1 LGVSHFGA
9 PRGGQIV
16 FNPVEIFNFTEEWGA
31 SMGTPTETPAA
42 ATEAPTLFTRKATG
56 LVREGRTRDALFYNV
71 MWSSVALTFAFYW
84 LFLDSYRG
92 SNAILGVLFAA
103 ALGLP
108 MAFLYA
114 MFTQVMPRS
123 GGDYVFNSR
132 VLHPAIGFAAN
143 FSFCLWVIVSSG
155 IYTTYIA
162 NYGFGAFARTMAGFT
177 GATGWL
183 SFGHWFSTDW
193 GLFLT
198 GVAILLV
205 SAGLFVAGGTH
216 LFFRVQVWCFGLYL
230 LGAIG
235 VPIVV
240 GLLQSRAGFV
250 HNFDAYAAN
259 LGTPHA
265 SAALTASAAKAGF
278 TPAKFSLRASIRSVS
293 VFWFVYGF
301 LYSSTY
307 FAGEIRLQKRTHLKS
322 MPGAVLVAVVTVL
335 LMVPTFTHVASYAF
349 NGRLG
354 LADPAA
360 YGFSAGAPAY
370 PEIVGIASG
379 SAVWSTLAIVGFA
392 AGLFI
397 WLPQTMLLVSR
408 SMFAWSFD
416 RVAPERLS
424 WVEPRTR
431 SPLVSLAIILVLVT
445 ASTAIYSFTTW
456 FTTLTVEL
464 GVSFTM
470 VITAIGGI
478 LLPFRQPALVAAS
491 PYARR
496 IAGVPLF
503 TLVGAVA
510 LLGFLGAIFI
520 LLWDPSSGT
529 SLAKNPG
536 KLELSLLVYVVGFAI
551 YYAAKAIR
559 RRQGIELEL
568 VYRELPPE

>member
-1 LGVSHFGA
+1 MSTTTGKA
-9 PRGGQIV
+9 D
-16 FNPVEIFNFTEEWGA
+16 
-31 SMGTPTETPAA
+31 AA
-42 ATEAPTLFTRKATG
+42 AAKAATGTTASATPTLFTRKATG
-56 LVREGRTRDALFYNV
+56 LVREGRTRDALYYNV

-84 LFLDSYRG
+84 LLLDSYRG
-92 SNAILGVLFAA
+92 SNAIIGILIAA
-103 ALGLP
+103 AFGLP

-114 MFTQVMPRS
+114 MFTQIMPRS

-132 VLHPAIGFAAN
+132 ILHPAIGFAAN

-183 SFGHWFSTDW
+183 SFGHWFSTEW

-198 GVAILLV
+198 GVAILVV

-216 LFFRVQVWCFGLYL
+216 LFFRVQIGAFALYV
-230 LGAIG
+230 LGAVG
-235 VPIVV
+235 VPVVV
-240 GLLQSRAGFV
+240 GLLQTQGGFT
-250 HNFDAYAAN
+250 HDFNAYAAN
-259 LGTPHA
+259 LGTHHA
-265 SAALTASAAKAGF
+265 SAALVASAAKAGF
-278 TPAKFSLRASIRSVS
+278 HPAKFSLEASVRSVS

-301 LYSSTY
+301 LFSSTY
-307 FAGEIRLQKRTHLKS
+307 FAGEIRLQRGTHLKS
-322 MPGAVLVAVVTVL
+322 MPGAVLIAVLTML
-335 LMVPTFTHVASYAF
+335 ALALTFTHFATYTF

-379 SAVWSTLAIVGFA
+379 SAVWSTLAIVGFT

-397 WLPQTMLLVSR
+397 WLPQTLLLVSR

-416 RVAPERLS
+416 RVMPEQLS
-424 WVEPRTR
+424 WVESRTR
-431 SPLVSLAIILVLVT
+431 SPLVAVAIIMLLIV

-470 VITAIGGI
+470 VCTAIAAI
-478 LLPFRQPALVAAS
+478 VLPFRHPDLVASS

-496 IAGVPLF
+496 VAGVPLF
-503 TLVGAVA
+503 MLVGALA
-510 LLGFLGAIFI
+510 LLGFLGAIAV
-520 LLWDPSSGT
+520 LLWDPASGV
-529 SLAKNPG
+529 SLAKDPG
-536 KLELSLLVYVVGFAI
+536 KLELSVLIYVVGFAI
-551 YYAAKAIR
+551 YYASKAIR
-559 RRQGIELEL
+559 RKQGIELEL
-568 VYRELPPE
+568 AYRELPPE

>member
-1 LGVSHFGA
+1 MS
-9 PRGGQIV
+9 
-16 FNPVEIFNFTEEWGA
+16 T
-31 SMGTPTETPAA
+31 STGTPAKSGTSSVDGQ
-42 ATEAPTLFTRKATG
+42 APTLFTRKATG

-84 LFLDSYRG
+84 LLLDSYRG
-92 SNAILGVLFAA
+92 SNAIVGVLIAGLF
-103 ALGLP
+103 GLP

-114 MFTQVMPRS
+114 MFTQLMPRS

-132 VLHPAIGFAAN
+132 ILHPAIGFAAN
-143 FSFCLWVIVSSG
+143 FSFCLWVIAS
-155 IYTTYIA
+155 
-162 NYGFGAFARTMAGFT
+162 YGFGAFARTMAGFT

-193 GLFLT
+193 GLFIT
-198 GVAILLV
+198 GVAMLV
-205 SAGLFVAGGTH
+205 ISAGLFVVGGTQ
-216 LFFRVQVWCFGLYL
+216 LFFRVQIWCFGLYI

-235 VPIVV
+235 IPVIV
-240 GLLQSRAGFV
+240 GLLQSKSGFI
-250 HNFDAYAAN
+250 HDFNAYAAN

-278 TPAKFSLRASIRSVS
+278 HPSQFSFKASLRSVS

-307 FAGEIRLQKRTHLKS
+307 FAGEIRLQRRTHLKS
-322 MPGAVLVAVVTVL
+322 MPGAVFVAVVAMIL
-335 LMVPTFTHVASYAF
+335 LALAFTHFATYTF
-349 NGRLG
+349 NGELG
-354 LADPAA
+354 LANPAS

-370 PEIVGIASG
+370 PEVVGIASG
-379 SAVWSTLAIVGFA
+379 SAVWSTLVILGFT

-397 WLPQTMLLVSR
+397 WLPQTLMLVSR

-416 RVAPERLS
+416 RIMPERLS
-424 WVEPRTR
+424 WVESRTR
-431 SPLVSLAIILVLVT
+431 SPLIAVAIIMLLIV

-470 VITAIGGI
+470 VCTAIAAI
-478 LLPFRQPALVAAS
+478 VLPFRHPDLVASS

-496 IAGVPLF
+496 VAGVPLF
-503 TLVGAVA
+503 TLVGALA
-510 LLGFLGAIFI
+510 LLGFLSAIAV
-520 LLWDPSSGT
+520 LLWDPASGT
-529 SLAKNPG
+529 SLAKDPG
-536 KLELSLLVYVVGFAI
+536 KLELSVLVYVVGFAI
-551 YYAAKAIR
+551 YYASKAIR

-568 VYRELPPE
+568 AYRELPPE

>member
-1 LGVSHFGA
+1 
-9 PRGGQIV
+9 
-16 FNPVEIFNFTEEWGA
+16 
-31 SMGTPTETPAA
+31 MGITTRTSAKNETPP
-42 ATEAPTLFTRKATG
+42 ATDGAPTLFTRKATG
-56 LVREGRTRDALFYNV
+56 LVREGRTRDALYYNV

-84 LFLDSYRG
+84 LLLDSYRG
-92 SNAILGVLFAA
+92 SNAVIGVLLAA
-103 ALGLP
+103 AFGLP

-114 MFTQVMPRS
+114 MFTQLMPRS

-132 VLHPAIGFAAN
+132 ILHPAIGFAAN

-162 NYGFGAFARTMAGFT
+162 NYGFGGFARTMAGFT
-177 GATGWL
+177 GAHGWL
-183 SFGHWFSTDW
+183 SFGHWFSTEW

-198 GVAILLV
+198 GVAILLA

-216 LFFRVQVWCFGLYL
+216 LFFRVQIGCFALYI

-235 VPIVV
+235 VPVIV
-240 GLLQSRAGFV
+240 GLLQSSGGFI
-250 HNFDAYAAN
+250 HNFNAYAAN

-265 SAALTASAAKAGF
+265 SAALVASAAKAGF
-278 TPAKFSLRASIRSVS
+278 HPAKFSLESSVRSVS

-307 FAGEIRLQKRTHLKS
+307 FAGEIRLGRGTHLKS
-322 MPGAVLVAVVTVL
+322 MPGAVLVAVLTML
-335 LMVPTFTHVASYAF
+335 ALTLTFSHFATYTF

-354 LADPAA
+354 LANPAA

-379 SAVWSTLAIVGFA
+379 SAVWGVLAIVGFT

-397 WLPQTMLLVSR
+397 WLPQTLLLVSR
-408 SMFAWSFD
+408 NMFAWSFD
-416 RVAPERLS
+416 RVMPERLS
-424 WVEPRTR
+424 WVESRTR
-431 SPLVSLAIILVLVT
+431 SPLIAVAIILLLIT

-470 VITAIGGI
+470 VCTAIAAI
-478 LLPFRQPALVAAS
+478 SLPFRHPELVASS

-496 IAGVPLF
+496 VAGIPLF
-503 TLVGAVA
+503 ALVGAIA
-510 LLGFLGAIFI
+510 LLGFLCAIAV
-520 LLWDPSSGT
+520 LLWDPASGV
-529 SLAKNPG
+529 SFAKDPG
-536 KLELSLLVYVVGFAI
+536 KLELSVLVYVVGFAI

>member
-1 LGVSHFGA
+1 M
-9 PRGGQIV
+9 
-16 FNPVEIFNFTEEWGA
+16 
-31 SMGTPTETPAA
+31 SMGTTTERPAA
-42 ATEAPTLFTRKATG
+42 ANEAPTLFTRKATG
-56 LVREGRTRDALFYNV
+56 LVREGRTQDALYYNV

-92 SNAILGVLFAA
+92 SDAILGVLFAA

-114 MFTQVMPRS
+114 MFTQIMPRS

-132 VLHPAIGFAAN
+132 VLHPSIGFAAN

-177 GATGWL
+177 GAGGWL

-193 GLFLT
+193 GLFIT

-205 SAGLFVAGGTH
+205 SAGLFVVGGTH
-216 LFFRVQVWCFGLYL
+216 LFFRVQLWCFAFYI

-235 VPIVV
+235 LPVIV
-240 GLLQSRAGFV
+240 GLFQSQAGFL
-250 HNFDAYAAN
+250 HNFNAYAAN

-265 SAALTASAAKAGF
+265 SAALKASAAKAGF
-278 TPAKFSLRASIRSVS
+278 SASKFSLRASLRSVS

-301 LYSSTY
+301 LFSSTY

-322 MPGAVLVAVVTVL
+322 MPGAVLVAVVTML
-335 LMVPTFTHVASYAF
+335 LLVPTFTHFATYTF
-349 NGRLG
+349 NGQLG
-354 LADPAA
+354 LASPAA

-379 SAVWSTLAIVGFA
+379 SAVWSTLAIFGFTV
-392 AGLFI
+392 GLFI
-397 WLPQTMLLVSR
+397 WLPQTLLLVSR
-408 SMFAWSFD
+408 NMFAWSFD
-416 RVAPERLS
+416 RVMPERLS

-431 SPLVSLAIILVLVT
+431 SPLIAIAIILVLVIG
-445 ASTAIYSFTTW
+445 STAIYSFTTW

-470 VITAIGGI
+470 VVTAFAGI
-478 LLPFRQPALVAAS
+478 LLPFRHPALVASS

-503 TLVGAVA
+503 TLVGVFAA
-510 LLGFLGAIFI
+510 LGFLGAIAV

>member
-1 LGVSHFGA
+1 MS
-9 PRGGQIV
+9 
-16 FNPVEIFNFTEEWGA
+16 TTT
-31 SMGTPTETPAA
+31 GTIEPPA
-42 ATEAPTLFTRKATG
+42 EAPTLFTRKATG

-84 LFLDSYRG
+84 LFLDSYQG
-92 SNAILGVLFAA
+92 SDAILGVLFAA

-114 MFTQVMPRS
+114 MFTQIMPRS

-155 IYTTYIA
+155 VYTTYIA

-183 SFGHWFSTDW
+183 TFGHWFSTDW

-205 SAGLFVAGGTH
+205 SAGLFVIGGTR
-216 LFFRVQVWCFGLYL
+216 LFFRVQLWCFALYV
-230 LGAIG
+230 LGAVG
-235 VPIVV
+235 LPVVV
-240 GLLQSRAGFV
+240 GLLQSRAGFL
-250 HNFDAYAAN
+250 HNFNAYAAN

-265 SAALTASAAKAGF
+265 SAALAASAAKAGF
-278 TPAKFSLRASIRSVS
+278 SPSKFSLHASIRSIS

-301 LYSSTY
+301 LFSSTY

-322 MPGAVLVAVVTVL
+322 MPGAVLVAVIVML
-335 LMVPTFTHVASYAF
+335 LMIPTFTHFASYTF
-349 NGRLG
+349 NGQLG
-354 LADPAA
+354 LANPAA
-360 YGFSAGAPAY
+360 YGFTAGAPAY

-379 SAVWSTLAIVGFA
+379 SAIWSTLAIVGFTV
-392 AGLFI
+392 GLFI

-416 RVAPERLS
+416 RIAPERLS

-431 SPLVSLAIILVLVT
+431 SPPVALAIILALVV
-445 ASTAIYSFTTW
+445 ASAAIYSFTTW

-470 VITAIGGI
+470 VCTAIAGI

-491 PYARR
+491 PYGRR

-503 TLVGAVA
+503 TLVGALA
-510 LLGFLGAIFI
+510 LLGFLGAIFV
-520 LLWDPSSGT
+520 LLWDPSSGV
-529 SLAKNPG
+529 SLAKDPG

-551 YYAAKAIR
+551 YYVSKAVR

-568 VYRELPPE
+568 VYLKLPPE

>member
-1 LGVSHFGA
+1 M
-9 PRGGQIV
+9 
-16 FNPVEIFNFTEEWGA
+16 
-31 SMGTPTETPAA
+31 SMGTTTERPAA
-42 ATEAPTLFTRKATG
+42 ANEAPTLFTRKATG
-56 LVREGRTRDALFYNV
+56 LVREGRTQDALYYNV

-92 SNAILGVLFAA
+92 SDAILGVLFAA

-114 MFTQVMPRS
+114 MFTQIMPRS

-132 VLHPAIGFAAN
+132 VLHPSIGFAAN

-177 GATGWL
+177 GAGGWL

-193 GLFLT
+193 GLFIT

-205 SAGLFVAGGTH
+205 SAGLFVVGGTH
-216 LFFRVQVWCFGLYL
+216 LFFRVQLWCFAFYI

-235 VPIVV
+235 LPVIV
-240 GLLQSRAGFV
+240 GLFQSQAGFL
-250 HNFDAYAAN
+250 HNFNAYAAN

-265 SAALTASAAKAGF
+265 SAALKASAAKAGF
-278 TPAKFSLRASIRSVS
+278 SASKFSLRASLRSVS

-301 LYSSTY
+301 LFSSTY

-322 MPGAVLVAVVTVL
+322 MPGAVLVAVVTML
-335 LMVPTFTHVASYAF
+335 LLVPTFTHFATYTF
-349 NGRLG
+349 NGQLG
-354 LADPAA
+354 LASPAA

-379 SAVWSTLAIVGFA
+379 SAVWSTLAIFGFTV
-392 AGLFI
+392 GLFI
-397 WLPQTMLLVSR
+397 WLPQTLLLVSR
-408 SMFAWSFD
+408 NMFAWSFD
-416 RVAPERLS
+416 RVMPERLS

-431 SPLVSLAIILVLVT
+431 SPLIAIAIILVLVIG
-445 ASTAIYSFTTW
+445 STAIYSFTTW

-470 VITAIGGI
+470 VVTAFAGI
-478 LLPFRQPALVAAS
+478 LLPFRHPALVASS

-503 TLVGAVA
+503 TLVGVFAA
-510 LLGFLGAIFI
+510 LGFLGAIAV

-536 KLELSLLVYVVGFAI
+536 KLELSLLVYAVGFAI
-551 YYAAKAIR
+551 YFLAKAIR

>member
-1 LGVSHFGA
+1 MA
-9 PRGGQIV
+9 
-16 FNPVEIFNFTEEWGA
+16 
-31 SMGTPTETPAA
+31 TPTETPTA

-84 LFLDSYRG
+84 LFLDSYSG
-92 SNAILGVLFAA
+92 SSAILGVLFAA
-103 ALGLP
+103 VLGLP

-114 MFTQVMPRS
+114 MFTQIMPRS

-183 SFGHWFSTDW
+183 SFGHWFSTEW

-216 LFFRVQVWCFGLYL
+216 LFFRVQLWCFGLYL

-235 VPIVV
+235 LPIVV
-240 GLLQSRAGFV
+240 GLLQSRSGFL
-250 HNFDAYAAN
+250 HNFNAYAAN

-265 SAALTASAAKAGF
+265 SAALAASAAKAGF
-278 TPAKFSLRASIRSVS
+278 APSKFSLHASIRSIS

-301 LYSSTY
+301 LFSSTY

-322 MPGAVLVAVVTVL
+322 MPGAVLVAVVTML

-354 LADPAA
+354 LANPAA
-360 YGFSAGAPAY
+360 YGFAAGAPAY
-370 PEIVGIASG
+370 PEIIGIASG
-379 SAVWSTLAIVGFA
+379 SAILSTLTIVGFA

-431 SPLVSLAIILVLVT
+431 SPLIALAIILALVV

-470 VITAIGGI
+470 VVTAIAGI
-478 LLPFRQPALVAAS
+478 LLPFRHPALVAAS
-491 PYARR
+491 PYGRR
-496 IAGVPLF
+496 IAGIPLF
-503 TLVGAVA
+503 TLVGAIA
-510 LLGFLGAIFI
+510 LLGFLGAIFV

-536 KLELSLLVYVVGFAI
+536 KLELSLLVYVIGFAI
-551 YYAAKAIR
+551 YYASKAIR